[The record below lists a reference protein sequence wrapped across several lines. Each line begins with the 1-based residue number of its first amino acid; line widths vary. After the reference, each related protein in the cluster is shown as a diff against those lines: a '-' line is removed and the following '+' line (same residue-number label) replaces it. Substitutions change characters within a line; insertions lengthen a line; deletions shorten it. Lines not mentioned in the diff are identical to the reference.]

1 MTFLAPC
8 ITYGLHWFRH
18 FIVLCRCHDSHSDIK
33 RMSMR
38 NPTALPLAC
47 CLLLASLLHVCAAD
61 LKTYMDVYQKNS
73 DEIRQGYKLKFANLR
88 SEYQTSL
95 ETLKTHAQ
103 RKGDLQVTK
112 DTLAEIARF
121 QAMKSMPPVENTSEV
136 PEIKT
141 LQEAYVD
148 KYSQLEMELTSQIGA
163 LAVKYEQAL
172 DRLQK
177 ELTKAGELDAA
188 TAVMAERTKAQARIK
203 GASELLSTLKEA
215 VAKKTTAVSQSA
227 KITEA
232 VVEKEIPEPEEIALD
247 AVKGEV
253 TGNIKLNA
261 NGNFFEFWGDP
272 EASVR
277 WPSQKIPP
285 GEYDVSV
292 TYSAAGNAHGRF
304 VFHIGGEHLSGE
316 STDTG
321 GWDKYERRQVG
332 KVKIS
337 DKKCSV
343 SVQATTITGKF
354 LWNLRTVYL
363 TPLPVTRSGLKAK
376 P

>member
-1 MTFLAPC
+1 
-8 ITYGLHWFRH
+8 
-18 FIVLCRCHDSHSDIK
+18 
-33 RMSMR
+33 MR

-88 SEYQTSL
+88 SGYQTSL
-95 ETLKTHAQ
+95 ETLKARAQ
-103 RKGDLQVTK
+103 NQGDLQVTK

-121 QAMKSMPPVENTSEV
+121 QAAQSMPPVENTSEV
-136 PEIKT
+136 PVIKAM
-141 LQEAYVD
+141 QEAYVD
-148 KYSQLEMELTSQIGA
+148 KYSQLEMELTSQIGS

-188 TAVMAERTKAQARIK
+188 TAVMVERTKAQARIK
-203 GASELLSTLKEA
+203 GASELLSTLKEE
-215 VAKKTTAVSQSA
+215 VAKKTTAASQSA
-227 KITEA
+227 KKTEA
-232 VVEKEIPEPEEIALD
+232 VVEKEIQEPEEIALD
-247 AVKGEV
+247 ALQGEV
-253 TGNIKLNA
+253 TGKIKLNS
-261 NGNFFEFWGDP
+261 NGNYFEFWSDP

-285 GEYDVSV
+285 GEYEISV
-292 TYSAAGNAHGRF
+292 TYAAAGNAHGRF
-304 VFHIGGEHLSGE
+304 VLHVGGEHLTGE

-321 GWDKYERRQVG
+321 GWDKYERRKVG
-332 KVKIS
+332 KVIMP
-337 DKKCSV
+337 DKECSV
-343 SVQATTITGKF
+343 SVQATSITGQF

-363 TPLPVTRSGLKAK
+363 TPLPVARTGLKAK

>member
-1 MTFLAPC
+1 
-8 ITYGLHWFRH
+8 
-18 FIVLCRCHDSHSDIK
+18 
-33 RMSMR
+33 MR

-47 CLLLASLLHVCAAD
+47 CLLLASLLHLCAAD

-112 DTLAEIARF
+112 ETLAEIARF

-148 KYSQLEMELTSQIGA
+148 KYSQLEMALTSQIGV
-163 LAVKYEQAL
+163 LAVKYDEAL

-177 ELTKAGELDAA
+177 ELTRAGELDAA
-188 TAVMAERTKAQARIK
+188 TAVMAERTKVQARIK
-203 GASELLSTLKEA
+203 SASELFSTLKDS
-215 VAKKTTAVSQSA
+215 VAKK
-227 KITEA
+227 KENKEA
-232 VVEKEIPEPEEIALD
+232 VVEKAIPEPEEIALD
-247 AVKGEV
+247 ALQGEV
-253 TGNIKLNA
+253 TGKIKLNSK
-261 NGNFFEFWGDP
+261 GNYFEFWSDP

-285 GEYDVSV
+285 GEYEISV
-292 TYSAAGNAHGRF
+292 TYAAAGNAHGRF
-304 VFHIGGEHLSGE
+304 VLHVGGEHLTGE

-321 GWDKYERRQVG
+321 GWDKYERRKVG
-332 KVKIS
+332 KVIMP
-337 DKKCSV
+337 DKECSV
-343 SVQATTITGKF
+343 SVQATSITGQF

-363 TPLPVTRSGLKAK
+363 TPLPVARTGLKAK

>member
-1 MTFLAPC
+1 
-8 ITYGLHWFRH
+8 
-18 FIVLCRCHDSHSDIK
+18 
-33 RMSMR
+33 MR
-38 NPTALPLAC
+38 KPTAPLLTC
-47 CLLLASLLHVCAAD
+47 CLLLSCLLHVCAAD
-61 LKTYMDVYQKNS
+61 LKTYMDVYQKSS
-73 DEIRQGYKLKFANLR
+73 DEIRQGYKLKFASMR

-95 ETLKTHAQ
+95 ETLKTRAQ
-103 RKGDLQVTK
+103 NQGDLQAVK
-112 DTLAEIARF
+112 DALAEITRF
-121 QAMKSMPPVENTSEV
+121 QAAQSMPPVENTSEV
-136 PEIKT
+136 PVIKT

-148 KYSQLEMELTSQIGA
+148 KYSQLEIELTSQIGI
-163 LAVKYEQAL
+163 LAVKYDQAL

-188 TAVMAERTKAQARIK
+188 TAVMEERTKVQTRIK
-203 GASELLSTLKEA
+203 GASELLATLKEA

-227 KITEA
+227 KKTEA

-247 AVKGEV
+247 ALQGEV
-253 TGNIKLNA
+253 TGKIKLNS
-261 NGNFFEFWGDP
+261 NGNYFEFWSDP

-285 GEYDVSV
+285 GEYEVSV
-292 TYSAAGNAHGRF
+292 TYAAAGNAHGRF

-321 GWDKYERRQVG
+321 GWDKYERRKVG
-332 KVKIS
+332 KVKIP

-343 SVQATTITGKF
+343 SVQATSITGQF

-363 TPLPVTRSGLKAK
+363 TPQPVARTGLKAK

>member
-1 MTFLAPC
+1 MRKLTAP
-8 ITYGLHWFRH
+8 
-18 FIVLCRCHDSHSDIK
+18 
-33 RMSMR
+33 
-38 NPTALPLAC
+38 
-47 CLLLASLLHVCAAD
+47 LLASCLSLLCLLHVCAAD
-61 LKTYMDVYQKNS
+61 LKTYMDVYQKSS

-95 ETLKTHAQ
+95 ETLKTRAQ
-103 RKGDLQVTK
+103 NQGDLQATK
-112 DTLAEIARF
+112 DALAEITRF
-121 QAMKSMPPVENTSEV
+121 QDAKCMPPAEKTSEV
-136 PEIKT
+136 PEIKN

-148 KYSQLEMELTSQIGA
+148 KYSQLEMELTSQIGV

-188 TAVMAERTKAQARIK
+188 TAVMAERTKVQARIK
-203 GASELLSTLKEA
+203 GASELLSTLREA
-215 VAKKTTAVSQSA
+215 VAKKTAAVSQSA
-227 KITEA
+227 KKTEA
-232 VVEKEIPEPEEIALD
+232 VVEMDVPEPEEIALD
-247 AVKGEV
+247 AVKGEI

-277 WPSQKIPP
+277 WPSQMITP

-304 VFHIGGEHLSGE
+304 VFHIGGERLSGE

-321 GWDKYERRQVG
+321 GWDKYERRKVG
-332 KVKIS
+332 KVKIT

-343 SVQATTITGKF
+343 SVQATSITGKF

-363 TPLPVTRSGLKAK
+363 TPLPVARAGLKAK

>member
-1 MTFLAPC
+1 
-8 ITYGLHWFRH
+8 
-18 FIVLCRCHDSHSDIK
+18 
-33 RMSMR
+33 MSMR
-38 NPTALPLAC
+38 KPIAPLLAC
-47 CLLLASLLHVCAAD
+47 CLSLSCLLHVCAAD
-61 LKTYMDVYQKNS
+61 LKTYRDVYQKS
-73 DEIRQGYKLKFANLR
+73 SEEFRQRYKLKFANLR
-88 SEYQTSL
+88 SEYQASL
-95 ETLKTHAQ
+95 ETLKARAQ
-103 RKGDLQVTK
+103 NQGDLQATK
-112 DTLAEIARF
+112 DTLAEITRF
-121 QAMKSMPPVENTSEV
+121 QAAQSMPPVENTSDV
-136 PEIKT
+136 PVIKI